1 MTNEFFNA
9 WLDEFCALLE
19 QAHNEEPLDAVL
31 LTIHGAASVV
41 DQEDGEGVIASRVRQ
56 IVGKDVPIAASM
68 AAAQD
73 FWDNAGVFEFVGP
86 TDTAEG
92 SVAQA
97 LSAKVSPFFISDTGD
112 NPGAG
117 GTDDSTVFLREILDV
132 YRAQGSTKHVVFAS
146 LNDPAAVEACEQAGV
161 GASVRLAVDA
171 MTGGVSGEPVMMD
184 GVIDRLF
191 DEYRSG
197 GKSAVIAEG
206 NFKVIVTTARTQFG
220 CSEQYEA
227 AGTPFD
233 AEDIVVVKMGY
244 LEPDLSAAAKGWVMA
259 LTPGAVDQDLPRLGH
274 HKIMRPLYPF
284 DELPFDPNLTVDLLA
299 RT

>member
-112 NPGAG
+112 NSGAG
-117 GTDDSTVFLREILDV
+117 GTDDSTVFLREILDA
-132 YRAQGSTKHVVFAS
+132 YALRAARSTSSLHRSTILLRSRRAS
-146 LNDPAAVEACEQAGV
+146 RPAWA
-161 GASVRLAVDA
+161 
-171 MTGGVSGEPVMMD
+171 
-184 GVIDRLF
+184 
-191 DEYRSG
+191 
-197 GKSAVIAEG
+197 
-206 NFKVIVTTARTQFG
+206 
-220 CSEQYEA
+220 
-227 AGTPFD
+227 
-233 AEDIVVVKMGY
+233 
-244 LEPDLSAAAKGWVMA
+244 
-259 LTPGAVDQDLPRLGH
+259 
-274 HKIMRPLYPF
+274 
-284 DELPFDPNLTVDLLA
+284 LPFAWQWTL
-299 RT
+299 